1 MLNAVIKK
9 QWAEMILDN
18 IKGDEYRAMNAYWA
32 PRFRKEVGAEEFL
45 RALTGKPTNKTYK
58 IRYQVGYAKDCTV
71 FVVTFRLRTGYG
83 KVEWGAVE
91 GEKYFII
98 GIESFEV
105 IRRKKNSNPCR
116 LAENTG
122 GRECLS

>member
-1 MLNAVIKK
+1 MLNAVITNK
-9 QWAEMILDN
+9 WAEMILNN
-18 IKGDEYRAMNAYWA
+18 IKKDEYRTINEYWSK
-32 PRFRKEVGAEEFL
+32 RFKKAVGEDEFL
-45 RALTGKPTNKTYK
+45 RALTGKPTKETYK
-58 IRYQVGYAKDCTV
+58 IRYQVGYTKDCTV

-105 IRRKKNSNPCR
+105 IRRKKKQ
-116 LAENTG
+116 
-122 GRECLS
+122 